1 MPPLAAGVEFWWV
14 TALSQSLL
22 LPEPQVCPCLALTT
36 LFRYADNVISI
47 ASFDV
52 LSPNWIKLPAYL
64 KETQYRNPTDSMN
77 AAFHRAH
84 NTTSHFMAFLA
95 TKPDFQRSFQVY
107 MSGFNEGRTD

>member
-47 ASFDV
+47 ASFDAQSQ
-52 LSPNWIKLPAYL
+52 LDPTSAYL